1 MIRSIAMT
9 RDKKIR
15 KDLPYRELNDPDI
28 EWYWVDFSVPTK
40 SESDKLGEVFQFHPL
55 AIEDCFHFLQ
65 RPKLDEYDGYHFLV
79 LHELNHETFVS
90 DELDIFLSDRYVVTF
105 HLEESM
111 AADHVWEQVS
121 KEDPSAHSPS
131 NIVYRLIDKLVDDY
145 FPPLYKMED
154 RLNEIEDEES
164 HKSPQT
170 LINEVFDIRS
180 DLLRARRTIAPMRD
194 LIYRL
199 LSLQKFDFV
208 QEQKAYF
215 NDIYDHLLK
224 LTEIVD
230 SNRELTSDMRDSYES
245 INSNRMNA
253 IMMTLTIVS
262 TIFIPLTFIAGV
274 YGMNFTHMPEL
285 DWKYGYLAVILL
297 MAAIALGMLWR
308 FKRKGWFNIF
318 K

>member
-1 MIRSIAMT
+1 MIRSIAVT

-15 KDLPYRELNDPDI
+15 TDLPYQELNSPDI
-28 EWYWVDFSVPTK
+28 VWYWVDFSMPTEAE
-40 SESDKLGEVFQFHPL
+40 SEKLSEVFHFHPL

-65 RPKLDEYDGYHFLV
+65 RPKLDEYDGYQFLV
-79 LHELNHETFVS
+79 LHELNHDTFVS
-90 DELDIFLSDRYVVTF
+90 DELDIFHSDRYIVTF
-105 HLEESM
+105 HLTESM
-111 AADHVWEQVS
+111 AADHVWKRVA
-121 KEDPSAHSPS
+121 EDGAAEHSPS
-131 NIVYRLIDKLVDDY
+131 KIVYHLIDKLVDDY

-154 RLNEIEDEES
+154 RLSEIEDEES

-170 LINEVFDIRS
+170 VINEVFDIRS

-199 LSLQKFDFV
+199 LGIQTFDFV
-208 QEQKAYF
+208 QKQKAYF

-245 INSNRMNA
+245 INSNRMNS

-274 YGMNFTHMPEL
+274 YGMNFVDMPEL
-285 DWKYGYLAVILL
+285 RWEYGYPAAMFL
-297 MAAIALGMLWR
+297 MGVIALVMLWR